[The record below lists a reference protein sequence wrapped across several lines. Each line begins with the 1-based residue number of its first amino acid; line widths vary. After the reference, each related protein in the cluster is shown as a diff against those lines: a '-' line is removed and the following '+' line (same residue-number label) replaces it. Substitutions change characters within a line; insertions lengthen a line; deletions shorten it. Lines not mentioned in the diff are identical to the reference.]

1 MVLLPWSYTNRRT
14 SDYNDQ
20 IAFARRAANALKA
33 VHGHVY
39 QVGTGSE
46 LLYVASGTSK
56 DYTYG
61 TLGVKYSM
69 AVELRG
75 TFSFFAPCWT
85 IIKECQEMWAFH
97 KQAGTDIIAEYVT

>member
-39 QVGTGSE
+39 QVGVGSE

-75 TFSFFAPCWT
+75 TFGFTAPCWT

-97 KQAGTDIIAEYVT
+97 KQAGRDIIAEYVT